1 MARIK
6 RGGGLS
12 QEEKDAL
19 AGVAKGG
26 VAPAVVQI
34 KKRAPTQSDKEK
46 VPPEPSSRPAE
57 KPKEEQKEE
66 APKAREPAPS
76 PVPTPVPGEPD
87 DFDISFDLS
96 EPEEAPGKG
105 GPLARAESK
114 PAAEEPVSREELRAL
129 SKVCGEMQEINLA
142 HGVFNL
148 LPGKALNL
156 SRDGGDSNTISLT
169 GIKSGM
175 TGIDGNPLVSVTIDL
190 GAERAP
196 IKVRCADDEYTITVR
211 FFGKGE
217 NMRAYAFT
225 SVVSAPPQEVPKEP
239 EPDDRVP
246 CPSPRCGKMNAP
258 HIKFCLGCGTEMK
271 PRESEPFVETAV
283 GTQIKEPAAPA
294 AAEARKEQESG
305 HEDFTKINQKITI
318 EDRGLF
324 LMRHEDTPDKLD
336 LYEDG
341 LGKIGTLHLEGDITG
356 FRFRTNSEYFDLL
369 LKRADGSNDV
379 EVALTTS
386 NYGNRAAASIDI
398 TNVQVGLEVQTPV
411 GDLAFKT
418 KDISD
423 GRQTMLTILDKSGN
437 QLGEDAPFG
446 EGLFSR
452 KIVAGPKSTYNVA
465 AKRSGDSVTI
475 AVLHDNV
482 EELSGLLS
490 IDEDT
495 LGGSARVSG
504 FDETVLSSI
513 PTRENPNPSLA
524 RPPPAPGSFS
534 DGSKTMAGGPILP
547 FSTDSMPERELGAST
562 LKGPLEPGE
571 PEKERSSGSFPPPKP
586 RSSPAP
592 SFPPMGSDDKLFG
605 GGSSK
610 TSGSRTSAPPGV
622 SAEALSLMNDS
633 DVQIV
638 VLDADMTRL
647 TGSDLSIRR
656 NADGA
661 YGIFRNGD
669 TRACPD
675 KEDNYSWLSFEADSP
690 VSRIREVVLPDERT
704 VKVILQKGRD
714 GNGMRAFVL
723 GLKEAETPDLAEPD
737 SFPDL
742 AIKPVVVKQRSAAW
756 ANIKEMAASVG
767 SALKRNAEPIAQLA
781 VGGVGATTAI
791 TVIAA
796 TAVTTTAGMVLV
808 GVGGAMVVGAVFW
821 GISSVKKETQEI
833 NRGV

>member
-129 SKVCGEMQEINLA
+129 SKACGEMQEINLA

-225 SVVSAPPQEVPKEP
+225 SVVPAPPREVPKEP
-239 EPDDRVP
+239 ATPVP
-246 CPSPRCGKMNAP
+246 AS
-258 HIKFCLGCGTEMK
+258 
-271 PRESEPFVETAV
+271 S
-283 GTQIKEPAAPA
+283 APA
-294 AAEARKEQESG
+294 AAEAKKEQEPG
-305 HEDFTKINQKITI
+305 HEDLTKINQKITI

-704 VKVILQKGRD
+704 VKVILQKGRS